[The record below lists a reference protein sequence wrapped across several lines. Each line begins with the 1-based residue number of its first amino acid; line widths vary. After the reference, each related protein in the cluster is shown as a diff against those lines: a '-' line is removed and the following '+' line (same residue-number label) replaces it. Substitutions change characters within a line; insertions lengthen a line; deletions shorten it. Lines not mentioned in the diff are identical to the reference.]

1 MSAQPL
7 LQVKNLSVFLH
18 KNRQSFPVVESLSFN
33 VFPGRTLAII
43 GESGSGKSITAQ
55 SLMQL
60 LPEEHFSF
68 SGEALFH
75 NENLLD
81 RSNVTT
87 HSLFG
92 SKIAMIFQNP
102 LISFDPVF
110 TIEQQFHEV
119 IHAHLDLTNRIA
131 HERILAVLRE
141 TGFQDPE
148 RCIKLYPHELSGG
161 MLQRIA
167 IAMALLTAPDLL
179 IADEPTTALDVSV
192 QYQILQLLKTLQKK
206 TGMSLLMIT
215 HDMGVVAEMADDVF
229 VLYAGRMAEYSSVQ
243 EIFHSPAHPYTVDLL
258 ASRPSQYRK
267 QTFIPI
273 SGQPPHYTH
282 LPKGCCY
289 SPRCRK
295 ALPIC
300 FEQPPTSTP
309 LNAHHHVRCWLHG

>member
-1 MSAQPL
+1 MCAQPL
-7 LQVKNLSVFLH
+7 LQVKNLSVSLNRNRVSFLA
-18 KNRQSFPVVESLSFN
+18 VDSLSFD
-33 VFPGRTLAII
+33 VFPGQTLAII

-60 LPEEHFSF
+60 LPEENFSL
-68 SGEALFH
+68 SGEALF
-75 NENLLD
+75 NKENLLD
-81 RSNVTT
+81 RKNTNAKV
-87 HSLFG
+87 LFG
-92 SKIAMIFQNP
+92 SKISMIFQNP
-102 LISFDPVF
+102 LASFDPVF

-119 IHAHLDLTNRIA
+119 IRTHLGISNKMA
-131 HERILAVLRE
+131 HEQMLAVLRE

-161 MLQRIA
+161 MLQRMA
-167 IAMALLTAPDLL
+167 IAMTLLTSPDLL

-206 TGMSLLMIT
+206 TGMSLLIIT

-243 EIFHSPAHPYTVDLL
+243 EIFHSPAHPYTEDLL
-258 ASRPSQYRK
+258 ASRPSQYRQ
-267 QTFIPI
+267 QTFVPI
-273 SGQPPHYTH
+273 AGQPPHYTS

-295 ALPIC
+295 AQPIC
-300 FEQPPTSTP
+300 FEKSPDSLS
-309 LNAHHHVRCWLHG
+309 LNDHHRVRCWLYE